1 MIRNILC
8 YAEESARRFPGKT
21 AFTDEETACTYD
33 ELIKSAR
40 AVGTRLGREVTPGKP
55 VPVLMEKGVKAIY
68 AFMGIVSAG
77 CFYILLD
84 PKLPTERL
92 RSVLD
97 TLQAEVLLT
106 DPAYDKPRERLEFD
120 GKVIMMEEA
129 LQTQEDAEYLD
140 NVRKQSRDVD
150 PLYAIFTSG
159 STGVPK
165 GVVVSHRSVIDF
177 IEEFTRLF
185 NITEHDVI
193 GNQAPF
199 DFDVSVKDIYSTLKC
214 GATMQIIPK
223 KFFSF
228 PTKLLDYLVEREVTT
243 LIWAVSALCIISTL
257 KGFDYKVPQK
267 IHKVIFSGEVMPV
280 KHLNIWKKYLP
291 EAMYVNVYG
300 PTEIT
305 CNCTYHIIDR
315 EYEPGENLPIG
326 KPFPNEKVFLLDEEE
341 REVTKP
347 GEKGEICVSGTA
359 LSLGYYNNPEQTAKA
374 FVQNPLNQSYLEPI
388 YRTGDLAY
396 YGEDGNLYFASRKD
410 FQIKHMG
417 HRIELGEIET
427 ALETVEGLGRS
438 LCMYDEAKGK
448 ILAFYEGDLEKKQIV
463 RAIGTRLPGFMI
475 PNVFVKVEEFPLT
488 KNGKIDRKKLEEAYE
503 SGNLTNL
510 S

>member
-1 MIRNILC
+1 
-8 YAEESARRFPGKT
+8 
-21 AFTDEETACTYD
+21 
-33 ELIKSAR
+33 
-40 AVGTRLGREVTPGKP
+40 
-55 VPVLMEKGVKAIY
+55 
-68 AFMGIVSAG
+68 MGIVSAG

-228 PTKLLDYLVEREVTT
+228 PTKLLDYLVEREVTI

-315 EYEPGENLPIG
+315 EY
-326 KPFPNEKVFLLDEEE
+326 
-341 REVTKP
+341 
-347 GEKGEICVSGTA
+347 EKGEICVSGTA

-503 SGNLTNL
+503 SGNLTSL

>member
-8 YAEESARRFPGKT
+8 YAEESARKYPGKT
-21 AFTDEETACTYD
+21 AFADEETACTYE
-33 ELIKSAR
+33 ELIRCAR
-40 AVGTRLGREVTPGKP
+40 AVGTRLGKDVTFGKP

-77 CFYILLD
+77 CFYVLLD

-92 RSVLD
+92 KSVLD
-97 TLQAEVLLT
+97 TLQAEVMLT
-106 DPAYDKPRERLEFD
+106 DPAYDKQRERLGFD
-120 GKVIMMEEA
+120 GKVVMIGEA
-129 LQTQEDAEYLD
+129 LAEKEDAEYLD
-140 NVRKQSRDVD
+140 SVRAQSRDID

-185 NITEHDVI
+185 QITENDVI

-257 KGFDYKVPQK
+257 KGFDYKVPEK
-267 IHKVIFSGEVMPV
+267 VKKVIFSGEVMPV

-291 EAMYVNVYG
+291 NVILKALIHTPSDIFSGY
-300 PTEIT
+300 P
-305 CNCTYHIIDR
+305 HIQ
-315 EYEPGENLPIG
+315 
-326 KPFPNEKVFLLDEEE
+326 
-341 REVTKP
+341 
-347 GEKGEICVSGTA
+347 A
-359 LSLGYYNNPEQTAKA
+359 
-374 FVQNPLNQSYLEPI
+374 
-388 YRTGDLAY
+388 AY
-396 YGEDGNLYFASRKD
+396 IR
-410 FQIKHMG
+410 
-417 HRIELGEIET
+417 
-427 ALETVEGLGRS
+427 
-438 LCMYDEAKGK
+438 
-448 ILAFYEGDLEKKQIV
+448 
-463 RAIGTRLPGFMI
+463 
-475 PNVFVKVEEFPLT
+475 
-488 KNGKIDRKKLEEAYE
+488 
-503 SGNLTNL
+503 
-510 S
+510 